1 MLTMGEAATLL
12 GVAKA
17 RVSQLASAGR
27 LETTVAAG
35 RRMIVATSLD
45 RYGDGPRGRAAKK
58 TSYTLKAADY
68 EVAR

>member
-1 MLTMGEAATLL
+1 MLTMGEAARLL

-27 LETTVAAG
+27 LETTMAAG

-45 RYGDGPRGRAAKK
+45 RYVHSLQAPAAKK
-58 TSYTLKAADY
+58 TRYTLMAAD
-68 EVAR
+68 